1 MDIKITPSN
10 VGGVVC
16 APPSKSYAHRYII
29 ASFLSKSSGFI
40 SDCKPSNDVLATL
53 NALKNLGFD
62 YAFIRGGLSF
72 ACGTSTKNP
81 VIDCNESGSTL
92 RFLIPIVSA
101 LKVAC
106 QFTGSKRLLERP
118 IKELTD
124 CLNENGAN
132 IDGLTLNGGLK
143 SGNFKING
151 GISSQ
156 FISGLLFALPL
167 LDGDSNLEI
176 IGERVSQ
183 NYIDITL
190 DVLNDFGVIIEQTS
204 NGYFV
209 KGNQTYKLPKVMSVE
224 GDYSNSAFLLAM
236 GVLGKGVTVLN
247 LNKNSKQGDK
257 KIIEILKDFGGIV
270 TEIDNGYS
278 VKKGQLKGITVDCED
293 VPDIVQILS
302 VVASYAEGKSI
313 FKNVNRL
320 EIKESNRVLGIIN
333 NLKIA
338 GVKAEY
344 DGCDLTVYGSKKIG
358 YGAFNGDNDHRTVM
372 SAVVLSAFSNG
383 ESVVKGAEA
392 VNKSY
397 PTFFEDFRSLGG
409 VTNGNI

>member
-10 VGGVVC
+10 LSGKVY

-29 ASFLSKSSGFI
+29 ASFLSKTNGFI
-40 SDCKPSNDVLATL
+40 SNCKPSKDVLATL
-53 NALKNLGFD
+53 NALKNLGIDYLFD
-62 YAFIRGGLSF
+62 KGGLKI
-72 ACGTSTKNP
+72 TKGKSVNNP
-81 VIDCNESGSTL
+81 ILDCDESGSTL
-92 RFLIPIVSA
+92 RFLIPIASA
-101 LKVAC
+101 LGVKC
-106 QFTGSKRLLERP
+106 EFIGSKRLMERP
-118 IKELTD
+118 TKDLLD

-132 IDGLTLNGGLK
+132 IDGLTLNGKLK
-143 SGNFKING
+143 SGKFTING
-151 GISSQ
+151 SVSSQ

-190 DVLNDFGVIIEQTS
+190 DVLKDFGVLIEKTS
-204 NGYFV
+204 NGYFI
-209 KGNQTYKLPKVMSVE
+209 KGNQTYKMPKVMSVE

-236 GVLGKGVTVLN
+236 GVLGEGVTVLN

-257 KIIEILKDFGGIV
+257 KIIQILKDFGGIV
-270 TEIDNGYS
+270 EEVEDGYF
-278 VKKGQLKGITVDCED
+278 VKKGELKGITVDCED

-302 VVASYAEGKSI
+302 VVASFANGKST
-313 FKNVNRL
+313 FKSVNRL

-344 DGCDLTVYGSKKIG
+344 DGKDLTVYGSKKID
-358 YGAFNGDNDHRTVM
+358 YGTFNGDNDHRTVM

-383 ESVVKGAEA
+383 KSVIKGAEA

-397 PTFFEDFRSLGG
+397 PTFFDDFRSLGG
-409 VTNGNI
+409 ITDGDI